1 MGDIFD
7 QHGDGEGGM
16 TLSLFSDSTQHPW
29 RNYSNL
35 GLLHRQMAQ
44 PDLAVFWFEKA
55 LEMEPN
61 SQVVRVALAQTLEV
75 MGRPADAI
83 YHLKHVAELQGR
95 DVQSWVL
102 DSLKRLLPP
111 EREESE
117 AEPQSASQPISPSKM
132 QASKPSSSSSSR
144 KPLASRR
151 MTMVDKIAVGAFV
164 ECFCAAFFVLTPTLL
179 QRIRP
184 G

>member
-1 MGDIFD
+1 MGDLRAPFD

-16 TLSLFSDSTQHPW
+16 HLSLFSDSTQHPW

-44 PDLAVFWFEKA
+44 HDLAVFWFEKA

-75 MGRPADAI
+75 MGRSADAI

-95 DVQSWVL
+95 DVQSWLL
-102 DSLKRLLPP
+102 DSLKRLSPP
-111 EREESE
+111 EHGEESE
-117 AEPQSASQPISPSKM
+117 AESIPVSQPISPSKT
-132 QASKPSSSSSSR
+132 QNSKPSSSSSQR
-144 KPLASRR
+144 KPLAPRR
-151 MTMVDKIAVGAFV
+151 MTMVDKIATGTHTHVA
-164 ECFCAAFFVLTPTLL
+164 
-179 QRIRP
+179 RI
-184 G
+184 